1 MSYAVPT
8 ARTRQLISVDAHSS
22 GTGSEMKR
30 AKEHVEL
37 LYSQY
42 EGLMESIA
50 DLEEEIEQVS
60 RSFDLPNAL
69 YLTR

>member
-1 MSYAVPT
+1 
-8 ARTRQLISVDAHSS
+8 
-22 GTGSEMKR
+22 MKR

-50 DLEEEIEQVS
+50 DLEEELEQVS
-60 RSFDLPNAL
+60 RYSLC
-69 YLTR
+69 